1 MDRIQTGDR
10 SATVDSPAA
19 CFSWEW
25 DSLYGDPGLHEMP
38 PKRRKLHEW
47 LATDPHLTESGELV
61 ERAVL
66 LEICLGMG
74 ILLDDARMVLFTE
87 GDFSAGTPDYITGS
101 NLQLR
106 DYDLF
111 QQYVAKLKDDLSGA
125 TPLGYV
131 IYSDTQR

>member
-1 MDRIQTGDR
+1 MDHIQTGNC
-10 SATVDSPAA
+10 SATIDSLAA
-19 CFSWEW
+19 CFLWEW

-38 PKRRKLHEW
+38 LKHRKLHEW
-47 LATDPHLTESGELV
+47 LVTDPHLTESGELV
-61 ERAVL
+61 ERTVL

-87 GDFSAGTPDYITGS
+87 GDFSAWTPDYITGS
-101 NLQLR
+101 NLRLR

-111 QQYVAKLKDDLSGA
+111 QQYVAKLKDNLSGA